1 MKIHN
6 SSNLSAKV
14 VFLCEI
20 HKFFQRKV
28 QKNAN
33 KASEICIIEE
43 KIVPLQAILEQNR
56 NLKQI

>member
-1 MKIHN
+1 
-6 SSNLSAKV
+6 
-14 VFLCEI
+14 
-20 HKFFQRKV
+20 V